1 MTWLGR
7 LVRRTRAEAELA
19 AELRDHLERRVTDL
33 VQDGMEEPEARRLA
47 GLELGGIEQLKEDC
61 RDARGTRW
69 AHDLAHDLR
78 YGVRVL
84 GQTPIFTAVAVLSLA
99 LGIGANSAIFSM
111 VNGLLLRTLPVQDPS
126 RLVLLDGGSWTNPL
140 WEQVRDRR
148 AAFAEAATAWGTE
161 RFDLARGGQS
171 EFVDGLY
178 ASGGY
183 FETLGVRAMLGRTF
197 TPADD
202 RRGGGPDGPV
212 AVISYRWWQARF
224 GGAADIIGRPLSLNR
239 ARFTIIGVTP
249 PGFLGPVV
257 GRGFDVTVPL
267 GTVDLFRDGPENALD
282 SRSWWW
288 LDIML
293 RLKPGE
299 TIEEAT
305 RALRGLQPQI
315 REATMP
321 QDWRVQDLESYL
333 RDGFTLVSA
342 AAGPS
347 ELRKEYERPLL
358 TLMAVV
364 GLVLFIA
371 CANIANLLLARA
383 TARRH
388 ELAMRRALGASGFR
402 LARQLLAESLLLSA
416 AGAVVGLLFAR
427 WGTSLLV
434 SQLSTFRAVVTLD
447 VPLDWRVLAFTAAVT
462 IMTALVFGI
471 APALRAARVDPNDAL
486 KQQGRS
492 LTGDSRRGLATAL
505 VIAQVA
511 LSLVLVVAAG
521 LFVRTFATLATVDTG
536 FDRDPV
542 LIVTVDAQHSEIEPA
557 DRVAFFERLRKAAAA
572 VPGVAGAGASF
583 LTPASGMGWNS
594 SFESLDTAD
603 LPEQERVVWFNAV
616 SAGYFKALGTVV
628 LEGRDFTDGDR
639 AGAARVAIVNQAF
652 VRKYIKGP
660 SALGHIFTREGPPGS
675 QKTQLEVIGV
685 VEDAVYRSPRDGKPP
700 TVYLALQQRS
710 EASGEP
716 VMASVN
722 IVVRA
727 AGTGSPMLLSKSLA
741 DVLARVEPSVSLTF
755 RPLAEQFDALFVRE
769 RLVAV
774 LSAFFGG
781 LALLMAAIGLYG
793 VTAYAVS
800 CRRTEIGVRMALGA
814 DAGRVVRLVL
824 GRVAWLVGAGVAVGL
839 VISVWASRFVSSL
852 LYGLEATDATT
863 LTGAAAV
870 LATVAALAAWLPAR
884 RAARIDPA
892 EVLRNG

>member
-7 LVRRTRAEAELA
+7 LVRRTRAERELA
-19 AELRDHLERRVTDL
+19 AELRDHLDRRVTDL
-33 VQDGMEEPEARRLA
+33 VQDGIEEPEARRLA
-47 GLELGGIEQLKEDC
+47 ALELGGVEQLKEDC

-69 AHDLAHDLR
+69 AHDLAQDLR

-84 GQTPIFTAVAVLSLA
+84 ARTPVFTAVTVLSLA

-111 VNGLLLRTLPVQDPS
+111 VNGLLLRTLPVREPS
-126 RLVLLDGGSWTNPL
+126 RLVLLQGGSWTNPI
-140 WEQVRDRR
+140 WEQLRDRR
-148 AAFAEAATAWGTE
+148 AAFAEQATAWGTE

-178 ASGGY
+178 ASGAY
-183 FETLGVRAMLGRTF
+183 FETLGVRAILGRTF

-212 AVISYRWWQARF
+212 AVISYRWWQTQF
-224 GGAADIIGRPLSLNR
+224 GGAADVIGRPLSLNR
-239 ARFTIIGVTP
+239 ARFTIVGVTP

-257 GRGFDVTVPL
+257 GRAFDVTVPL

-288 LDIML
+288 LEIML
-293 RLKPGE
+293 RLKPGQ
-299 TIEEAT
+299 TIEGAT

-321 QDWRVQDLESYL
+321 HDWRVQDLETYL

-383 TARRH
+383 AARRH

-402 LARQLLAESLLLSA
+402 LARQLLAEGLLLST
-416 AGAVVGLLFAR
+416 AGAAIGLLFAR

-447 VPLDWRVLAFTAAVT
+447 VPLDWRVLAFTAGVT
-462 IMTALVFGI
+462 ITTALVFGI

-492 LTGDSRRGLATAL
+492 LSGDGRRGLATAL

-521 LFVRTFATLATVDTG
+521 LFVRTFTALATVDTG

-542 LIVTVDAQHSEIEPA
+542 LIVTVDAQHSRIEPA
-557 DRVAFFERLRKAAAA
+557 DRVAFFERLRTAVAA
-572 VPGVAGAGASF
+572 VAGVAHAGAAF
-583 LTPASGMGWNS
+583 LTPASGMGWNN
-594 SFESLDTAD
+594 SFEGLDAAD
-603 LPEQERVVWFNAV
+603 LPERERVVWFNAV

-628 LEGRDFTDGDR
+628 LEGRDFTDADR
-639 AGAARVAIVNQAF
+639 AGSPRVAIVNQAF
-652 VRKYIKGP
+652 AQKYINGP
-660 SALGHIFTREGPPGS
+660 SALGRVFTREGPPGT
-675 QKTQLEVIGV
+675 QKTPFEIVGV

-700 TVYLALQQRS
+700 TIYLALPQS
-710 EASGEP
+710 SAASGEP
-716 VMASVN
+716 VGPSVN

-727 AGTGSPMLLSKSLA
+727 AGSGSPMLVSKSLA
-741 DVLARVEPSVSLTF
+741 DALARMEPSLSLTF

-814 DAGRVVRLVL
+814 DAARVVRLVL

-839 VISVWASRFVSSL
+839 VISLWASRFVTSL
-852 LYGLEATDATT
+852 LYGLDARDATT
-863 LTGAAAV
+863 LTSAAAV
-870 LATVAALAAWLPAR
+870 LAIVAALAAWLPAR

>member
-7 LVRRTRAEAELA
+7 LLRRTRAESELA

-33 VQDGMEEPEARRLA
+33 VRDGIAEPEARRLA
-47 GLELGGIEQLKEDC
+47 MLELGGVEQLKEDC

-84 GQTPIFTAVAVLSLA
+84 AQTPIFTAVAVLSLA

-111 VNGLLLRTLPVQDPS
+111 VNGLLLRTLPVREPS
-126 RLVLLDGGSWTNPL
+126 RLVLLQGGSWTNPI

-148 AAFAEAATAWGTE
+148 AAFAEQAAAWGTE

-178 ASGGY
+178 ASGAY
-183 FETLGVRAMLGRTF
+183 FETLGVRAILGRTF

-202 RRGGGPDGPV
+202 RRGGGPEGPV
-212 AVISYRWWQARF
+212 AVISYRWWQTRF

-239 ARFTIIGVTP
+239 ARFTIVGVTP

-257 GRGFDVTVPL
+257 GRAFDVTVPL

-293 RLKPGE
+293 RLKPGQ
-299 TIEEAT
+299 TIEGAT

-315 REATMP
+315 REATLP
-321 QDWRVQDLESYL
+321 HDWRVQDLETYL
-333 RDGFTLVSA
+333 RDGFTLVGA

-416 AGAVVGLLFAR
+416 AGAAIGLLFAR

-434 SQLSTFRAVVTLD
+434 AQLSTFRAVVTLD
-447 VPLDWRVLAFTAAVT
+447 VPLDWRVLAFTAGVT
-462 IMTALVFGI
+462 ITTALVFGI
-471 APALRAARVDPNDAL
+471 APALGAARVDPNDAL

-492 LTGDSRRGLATAL
+492 LTGDGRRGLATTL

-521 LFVRTFATLATVDTG
+521 LFVRTFAMLATVDTG

-542 LIVTVDAQHSEIEPA
+542 LIVTVDAQHSKTVPI
-557 DRVAFFERLRKAAAA
+557 DRAAFFERLRKAAAA
-572 VPGVAGAGASF
+572 VPGVAHAGAAF
-583 LTPASGMGWNS
+583 LTPASGMGWNN
-594 SFESLDTAD
+594 SFEGLDAAD
-603 LPEQERVVWFNAV
+603 LPERERVVWFNAV

-628 LEGRDFTDGDR
+628 LEGRDFTDVDR
-639 AGAARVAIVNQAF
+639 AGSPRVAIVNQAF
-652 VRKYIKGP
+652 ARKYIKGP
-660 SALGHIFTREGPPGS
+660 SALGKVFTREGPPGT
-675 QKTQLEVIGV
+675 QKTPLEIVGV
-685 VEDAVYRSPRDGKPP
+685 VEDAVYRSPREGKPP
-700 TVYLALQQRS
+700 TIYLALPQS
-710 EASGEP
+710 SAASGEP
-716 VMASVN
+716 VGPSVN

-741 DVLARVEPSVSLTF
+741 DALTRMEPSLSLTF

-814 DAGRVVRLVL
+814 DAARVVRLVL

-839 VISVWASRFVSSL
+839 VLSLWASRFVSSL
-852 LYGLEATDATT
+852 LYGIEARDAAT
-863 LTGAAAV
+863 LAGAAAV
-870 LATVAALAAWLPAR
+870 LAAIAALAAWLPAR
-884 RAARIDPA
+884 HAARIDPA